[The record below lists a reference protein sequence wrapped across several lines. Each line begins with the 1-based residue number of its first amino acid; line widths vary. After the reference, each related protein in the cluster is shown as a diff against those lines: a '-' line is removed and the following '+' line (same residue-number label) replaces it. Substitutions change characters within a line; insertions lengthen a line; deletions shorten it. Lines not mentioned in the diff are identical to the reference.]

1 MIQASAAQ
9 HGMWVA
15 GSGAAP
21 TAYHMPLVV
30 TFANAPDAGLLAKS
44 CAAVTERHALL
55 ACAVLDRDGVA
66 HLTRAGRA
74 SAAAL
79 RVAGPD
85 EPVEEEIARP
95 FDLAEGPLVRF
106 ALFGRTLVVTA
117 HHLVFDGQSKEV
129 LLRDL
134 AAFYAGEIPAP
145 LPRTA
150 ADELAADA
158 ARLAAGRS
166 AAAEF
171 WSGRWAE
178 PLPVV
183 VGDRVLTGRDH
194 GAGQV
199 HAFAPPVPDLPG
211 LTRFETLLAAIHA
224 TLGGHGNPRVTTGVD
239 LSTREPGPAGTIG
252 PYATEL
258 PVDSR
263 PHPDAPFAHFAAG
276 VRATLRATYPHR
288 PVPLA
293 RAVRRLRPHAAVAPV
308 SVSYR
313 RVGPAPRFD
322 GVPAHVDWLAFA
334 GSVRGDLQLQVVD
347 DGTTVTAS
355 LRCSAAA
362 APVAA
367 RFAEDLCG
375 VLTRVAADPQTRL
388 RDLSAAAASAPPA
401 AVNAGGR
408 TATTPATTP
417 APAHGGDLV
426 EPVLAIWRDVFGDQ
440 AIGPDDDLFDL
451 GGDSLT
457 ATQIIARMRKTL
469 GIDVDIDTFFDHPTV
484 NGVVHAAG
492 AR

>member
-15 GSGAAP
+15 GSGAGP

-30 TFANAPDAGLLAKS
+30 TFAHDPDAGLLAKS
-44 CAAVTERHALL
+44 CAAVVERHPLL
-55 ACAVLDRDGVA
+55 SSAIADRDGVA
-66 HLTRAGRA
+66 YLTRATRTPD
-74 SAAAL
+74 AAL
-79 RVAGPD
+79 RVAAPD
-85 EPVEEEIARP
+85 ETVDEEIARP
-95 FDLAEGPLVRF
+95 FDLAAGPLVRF

-117 HHLVFDGQSKEV
+117 HHLVFDGHSKEV

-158 ARLAAGRS
+158 ARLAGGRT
-166 AAAEF
+166 AAAGF

-183 VGDRVLTGRDH
+183 VGDHVLTGREH

-199 HAFAPPVPDLPG
+199 HAFRPPVPDLPG

-224 TLGGHGNPRVTTGVD
+224 TLAGHGNPRVTTGVD
-239 LSTREPGPAGTIG
+239 LSTREPGPLGTIG
-252 PYATEL
+252 SYATEL
-258 PVDSR
+258 PVDTQ
-263 PHPDAPFAHFAAG
+263 PDPDASFADFATG
-276 VRATLRATYPHR
+276 LRAALRAMYPHR
-288 PVPLA
+288 SVPLA

-313 RVGPAPRFD
+313 RVGAPPRFD
-322 GVPAHVDWLAFA
+322 GAPADVDWLAFA
-334 GSVRGDLQLQVVD
+334 GSVRGDLQLQAVD
-347 DGTTVTAS
+347 DGTTVTAR

-375 VLTRVAADPQTRL
+375 VLTRVAAAPATRL
-388 RDLSAAAASAPPA
+388 RDLSAAATVIAGEGPPVAGEARA
-401 AVNAGGR
+401 AAQ
-408 TATTPATTP
+408 

-426 EPVLAIWRDVFGDQ
+426 EPVLAIWRDVFGDSTV
-440 AIGPDDDLFDL
+440 GPDDDLFDL

-469 GIDVDIDTFFDHPTV
+469 GVDVDIDTFFDHPTV

>member
-15 GSGAAP
+15 ASGAGP
-21 TAYHMPLVV
+21 TAYHLPLVV
-30 TFANAPDAGLLAKS
+30 TFAHEPDVGLLTKA
-44 CAAVTERHALL
+44 CAAAVERHALL
-55 ACAVLDRDGVA
+55 ATAIVDRDGVA
-66 HLTRAGRA
+66 HLTRATAPG
-74 SAAAL
+74 L

-85 EPVEEEIARP
+85 ESVDEEIARP
-95 FDLAEGPLVRF
+95 FDLGQGPLARF
-106 ALFGRTLVVTA
+106 ALFGRTLVITA

-134 AAFYAGEIPAP
+134 AAGYAGEIPAP

-158 ARLAAGRS
+158 ARLADRR
-166 AAAEF
+166 AAAAAF
-171 WSGRWAE
+171 WDGRWAE
-178 PLPVV
+178 PLPVL
-183 VGDRVLTGRDH
+183 VGDHVLTGRDH
-194 GAGQV
+194 GPGQV
-199 HAFAPPVPDLPG
+199 HAFTPPVPELPG

-224 TLGGHGNPRVTTGVD
+224 TLAGYGNPRVTTGVD
-239 LSTREPGPAGTIG
+239 LSTREPGAADTIG
-252 PYATEL
+252 PFATEL
-258 PVDSR
+258 PVDSQ
-263 PHPDAPFAHFAAG
+263 PGDATFAEFAAG
-276 VRATLRATYPHR
+276 LRGALRTMYPHR
-288 PVPLA
+288 SVPLA
-293 RAVRRLRPHAAVAPV
+293 RAVRRIRPHAAVAPV

-313 RVGPAPRFD
+313 RIGAAPRFD
-322 GVPAHVDWLAFA
+322 GAPADVDWLAFA
-334 GSVRGDLQLQVVD
+334 GSVRGDLQLQAVD
-347 DGTTVTAS
+347 DGTTVTAR

-367 RFAEDLCG
+367 RFAGDLCA
-375 VLTRVAADPQTRL
+375 VLSRVTADPATPL
-388 RDLSAAAASAPPA
+388 RDLVAPAAPAPPAAASAPA
-401 AVNAGGR
+401 AA
-408 TATTPATTP
+408 P
-417 APAHGGDLV
+417 APAPGGDLV

-469 GIDVDIDTFFDHPTV
+469 GLDVDIDTFFDHPTV

>member
-1 MIQASAAQ
+1 MIQASAVQ

-15 GSGAAP
+15 ASGAAP
-21 TAYHMPLVV
+21 TAYHMPLAV
-30 TFANAPDAGLLAKS
+30 TFAHEPDFGLLTKS
-44 CAAVTERHALL
+44 CAAVVERHALL
-55 ACAVLDRDGVA
+55 SSAIVDRDGVA
-66 HLTRAGRA
+66 YLTRA
-74 SAAAL
+74 SAAGL
-79 RVAGPD
+79 RIAGLRRAGPD
-85 EPVEEEIARP
+85 ESVDEEIARP

-106 ALFGRTLVVTA
+106 ALFGRTLMITA
-117 HHLVFDGQSKEV
+117 HHLVFDGHSKEV

-158 ARLAAGRS
+158 ARLAGSRT

-183 VGDRVLTGRDH
+183 VGDHVLTGRDH
-194 GAGQV
+194 GAGRV
-199 HAFAPPVPDLPG
+199 HAFEPPVPDLPG

-224 TLGGHGNPRVTTGVD
+224 TLSGHGNPRVTTGVD
-239 LSTREPGPAGTIG
+239 LSTREPGWAGTAGTIG

-258 PVDSR
+258 PVDAQ
-263 PHPDAPFAHFAAG
+263 PDPDASFAEFAAE
-276 VRATLRATYPHR
+276 LRAALRAMYPHR
-288 PVPLA
+288 SVPLA

-313 RVGPAPRFD
+313 RVGVAPRFD
-322 GVPAHVDWLAFA
+322 GAPADVDWLAFA
-334 GSVRGDLQLQVVD
+334 GSVRGDLQLQAVD
-347 DGTTVTAS
+347 DGTTVTAR
-355 LRCSAAA
+355 LRYSAAA

-367 RFAEDLCG
+367 QFAEDLCE
-375 VLTRVAADPQTRL
+375 VLTRVAAAPATRV
-388 RDLSAAAASAPPA
+388 RDLSTSDASAPSVAVEAPA
-401 AVNAGGR
+401 SA
-408 TATTPATTP
+408 P
-417 APAHGGDLV
+417 APPNGGELV
-426 EPVLAIWRDVFGDQ
+426 EPVLAIWRDVLGDHTV
-440 AIGPDDDLFDL
+440 GPDDDLFDL

-469 GIDVDIDTFFDHPTV
+469 GLDVDIDTFFDFPTV

-492 AR
+492 DR

>member
-15 GSGAAP
+15 ASGAAS

-30 TFANAPDAGLLAKS
+30 TFAHDPDVGLLTKS
-44 CAAVTERHALL
+44 CAAVVERHALL
-55 ACAVLDRDGVA
+55 SSAIVDRDGVA
-66 HLTRAGRA
+66 YLARA
-74 SAAAL
+74 SGAAGL
-79 RVAGPD
+79 RVAGPG
-85 EPVEEEIARP
+85 ESVEEELTRP
-95 FDLAEGPLVRF
+95 FDLAEGPLIRF
-106 ALFGRTLVVTA
+106 VLFGRTLVATA
-117 HHLVFDGQSKEV
+117 HHLIFDGYSKEV

-134 AAFYAGEIPAP
+134 AAFYAGEIPVP

-158 ARLAAGRS
+158 ARLAGDRA

-183 VGDRVLTGRDH
+183 VGDHVLTGRDH

-199 HAFAPPVPDLPG
+199 HAFEPPVPDLPG

-239 LSTREPGPAGTIG
+239 LSTRAPGPVGTVG
-252 PYATEL
+252 SFATEL
-258 PVDSR
+258 PVDSQ
-263 PHPDAPFAHFAAG
+263 PDPDASFAEFAAE
-276 VRATLRATYPHR
+276 LRAALRAMYPHR
-288 PVPLA
+288 SVPLA

-313 RVGPAPRFD
+313 RVGAAPRFD
-322 GVPAHVDWLAFA
+322 GAAADVDWLAFA
-334 GSVRGDLQLQVVD
+334 GSVRGDLQLQAVD
-347 DGTTVTAS
+347 DGTTVTAR
-355 LRCSAAA
+355 LRYSAAA

-367 RFAEDLCG
+367 RFAEDLCE
-375 VLTRVAADPQTRL
+375 VLTRVAAAPATRV
-388 RDLSAAAASAPPA
+388 RDLAGSGASAPAVMPEAPA
-401 AVNAGGR
+401 SA
-408 TATTPATTP
+408 P
-417 APAHGGDLV
+417 APAPGGALV
-426 EPVLAIWRDVFGDQ
+426 EPVLAIWRDVFGNQ
-440 AIGPDDDLFDL
+440 SIGPDDDLFDL

-469 GIDVDIDTFFDHPTV
+469 GLDVDIDTFFDYPTV

>member
-1 MIQASAAQ
+1 MIQASAVQ

-15 GSGAAP
+15 VSSAAP

-30 TFANAPDAGLLAKS
+30 TFAHDPDAGLLAKS
-44 CAAVTERHALL
+44 CAAVVERHALL
-55 ACAVLDRDGVA
+55 SRAIVDRDGVTY
-66 HLTRAGRA
+66 LTEV
-74 SAAAL
+74 SAARL
-79 RVAGPD
+79 RVAWPD
-85 EPVEEEIARP
+85 ESVDEEIARP

-106 ALFGRTLVVTA
+106 ALFGRTLIITA
-117 HHLVFDGQSKEV
+117 HHLIFDGYSKEV

-134 AAFYAGEIPAP
+134 AAFYAGEIPAA

-150 ADELAADA
+150 AEELAADA
-158 ARLAAGRS
+158 ARLAGSRT

-183 VGDRVLTGRDH
+183 VGDHVLTGRDH

-199 HAFAPPVPDLPG
+199 RAFEPAVPDLPG

-224 TLGGHGNPRVTTGVD
+224 LLRGYGNPRVTTGVD
-239 LSTREPGPAGTIG
+239 LSTREPGSVGTIG

-258 PVDSR
+258 PVDSQ
-263 PHPDAPFAHFAAG
+263 PDPDSSFARFAAE
-276 VRATLRATYPHR
+276 LRAALREMYPHR
-288 PVPLA
+288 SVPLA

-313 RVGPAPRFD
+313 RVGAAPRFD
-322 GVPAHVDWLAFA
+322 GVPADVDWLAFA
-334 GSVRGDLQLQVVD
+334 GSVRGDLQLQAVD
-347 DGTTVTAS
+347 DGTTVTAR
-355 LRCSAAA
+355 LRYSAAA

-375 VLTRVAADPQTRL
+375 MLTRVAIAPETRL
-388 RDLSAAAASAPPA
+388 RDLSASTTSAPPVAVEARASAPA
-401 AVNAGGR
+401 S
-408 TATTPATTP
+408 
-417 APAHGGDLV
+417 AHGGELV
-426 EPVLAIWRDVFGDQ
+426 EPVLAIWRDVLGNH

-469 GIDVDIDTFFDHPTV
+469 GIDVDIDTFFDYPTV
-484 NGVVHAAG
+484 NGVLDAAG

>member
-15 GSGAAP
+15 ASGVVP

-30 TFANAPDAGLLAKS
+30 TFAHDPDVGLLAKS
-44 CAAVTERHALL
+44 CAAVVERHALL
-55 ACAVLDRDGVA
+55 SSAIVDRDGVA
-66 HLTRAGRA
+66 YLTRA
-74 SAAAL
+74 SAAGL

-85 EPVEEEIARP
+85 ESVDEEITRP

-106 ALFGRTLVVTA
+106 VLFGRTLLITA

-134 AAFYAGEIPAP
+134 AAFYAGEIPDP

-158 ARLAAGRS
+158 ARLAGRRT

-183 VGDRVLTGRDH
+183 VGDHVLTGRDH

-199 HAFAPPVPDLPG
+199 HAFEPPVPDLPG

-224 TLGGHGNPRVTTGVD
+224 TLSGHGNPRVTTGID
-239 LSTREPGPAGTIG
+239 LSTREPGPVDAVG

-258 PVDSR
+258 PVDSQ
-263 PHPDAPFAHFAAG
+263 PDPDSSFAEFAAE
-276 VRATLRATYPHR
+276 LRAALRAMYPHR
-288 PVPLA
+288 SVPLA

-313 RVGPAPRFD
+313 RGAVAPRFD
-322 GVPAHVDWLAFA
+322 GAPVDVDWLAFA
-334 GSVRGDLQLQVVD
+334 GSVRGDLQLQAVD
-347 DGTTVTAS
+347 DGTTVTAR
-355 LRCSAAA
+355 LRYSAAA

-375 VLTRVAADPQTRL
+375 VLTQVAAAPATRL
-388 RDLSAAAASAPPA
+388 RDLFAPTTSAAPVAVEARASA
-401 AVNAGGR
+401 
-408 TATTPATTP
+408 P
-417 APAHGGDLV
+417 APAHGGELV
-426 EPVLAIWRDVFGDQ
+426 EPVLAIWRDVLGDHT
-440 AIGPDDDLFDL
+440 IGPDDDLFDL

>member
-1 MIQASAAQ
+1 MIQASAVQ

-15 GSGAAP
+15 VSSAAP

-30 TFANAPDAGLLAKS
+30 TFAHDPDVALLAKS
-44 CAAVTERHALL
+44 CAAVVERHALL
-55 ACAVLDRDGVA
+55 SSAIVDRDGVA
-66 HLTRAGRA
+66 YLTRACAPG
-74 SAAAL
+74 L

-85 EPVEEEIARP
+85 ESVDEEIARP

-106 ALFGRTLVVTA
+106 ALFGRTLMITA
-117 HHLVFDGQSKEV
+117 HHLVFDGHSKEV
-129 LLRDL
+129 LLREL

-150 ADELAADA
+150 ADELAADT
-158 ARLAAGRS
+158 ARLAEGRT
-166 AAAEF
+166 AAAEY

-183 VGDRVLTGRDH
+183 VGDHVLTGRHH

-199 HAFAPPVPDLPG
+199 HAFEPPVPDLPG

-224 TLGGHGNPRVTTGVD
+224 TISGYGNPRVTTGVD
-239 LSTREPGPAGTIG
+239 LSTREPGLVGTIG
-252 PYATEL
+252 SYATEL
-258 PVDSR
+258 PVDSQ
-263 PHPDAPFAHFAAG
+263 PDPDSSFAQFAAE
-276 VRATLRATYPHR
+276 LRAALRAMYPHR
-288 PVPLA
+288 SVPLA

-313 RVGPAPRFD
+313 RGGAAPRFD
-322 GVPAHVDWLAFA
+322 GVPADVDWLAFA
-334 GSVRGDLQLQVVD
+334 GSVRGDLQLQAVD
-347 DGTTVTAS
+347 DGTTVTAR
-355 LRCSAAA
+355 LRYSAAA

-367 RFAEDLCG
+367 RLAEDLCG
-375 VLTRVAADPQTRL
+375 VLTRVALAPETRL
-388 RDLSAAAASAPPA
+388 RDLFASSTSAPPVAVEARASAPA
-401 AVNAGGR
+401 SV
-408 TATTPATTP
+408 
-417 APAHGGDLV
+417 HGGELV
-426 EPVLAIWRDVFGDQ
+426 EPVLAIWRDVFGNQ

-469 GIDVDIDTFFDHPTV
+469 GLDIDIDTFFDYPTV
-484 NGVVHAAG
+484 NGVLDAAG